1 MGAVSKAK
9 CADLPPVALAVGTP
23 TRSEAQGLT
32 GAEGRPAMRTVA
44 LDLGARKI
52 SYSEAKEGWI
62 VERATVRSLGGL
74 VRQLGPNTPPAQV
87 VFEACREGWYVATRL
102 QEWGHE
108 PLMLDT
114 TRSAALGIGRHGRK
128 TDRID
133 ADTMALAL
141 ERRQI
146 PLAHILSP
154 HRQELRYQLSVR
166 RALVETRAQ
175 YVTTVREIVRA
186 RGGRLPSCAV
196 EDFWRRLQQAP
207 LEPATRMLI
216 SPLEG
221 QLGSLNERI
230 DEVERKLVQLCAQEP
245 VITWLMTTPGVAMIV
260 AAAYVSVIDEAR
272 RFRDAHEVESYLGL
286 VPSEDTTGGKRRL
299 GAISKEGNSYLRALL
314 VQASWCILRQDD
326 TNPLAVWGRL
336 VARRRGKRVA
346 VVAVAR
352 RLAGILWALWRDGS
366 VFDPARLGCCSAVG
380 LELHA
385 QDVAFQAAALARAA
399 KKAPRRSVK
408 AAVHLANSLMETS
421 QRY

>member
-1 MGAVSKAK
+1 
-9 CADLPPVALAVGTP
+9 
-23 TRSEAQGLT
+23 
-32 GAEGRPAMRTVA
+32 
-44 LDLGARKI
+44 
-52 SYSEAKEGWI
+52 
-62 VERATVRSLGGL
+62 
-74 VRQLGPNTPPAQV
+74 
-87 VFEACREGWYVATRL
+87 
-102 QEWGHE
+102 
-108 PLMLDT
+108 
-114 TRSAALGIGRHGRK
+114 
-128 TDRID
+128 
-133 ADTMALAL
+133 
-141 ERRQI
+141 
-146 PLAHILSP
+146 
-154 HRQELRYQLSVR
+154 
-166 RALVETRAQ
+166 
-175 YVTTVREIVRA
+175 
-186 RGGRLPSCAV
+186 
-196 EDFWRRLQQAP
+196 
-207 LEPATRMLI
+207 MLI

>member
-1 MGAVSKAK
+1 
-9 CADLPPVALAVGTP
+9 
-23 TRSEAQGLT
+23 
-32 GAEGRPAMRTVA
+32 MRTVA

-52 SYSEAKEGWI
+52 SYSEAKEGRI

-175 YVTTVREIVRA
+175 YVTT
-186 RGGRLPSCAV
+186 P
-196 EDFWRRLQQAP
+196 
-207 LEPATRMLI
+207 
-216 SPLEG
+216 
-221 QLGSLNERI
+221 
-230 DEVERKLVQLCAQEP
+230 
-245 VITWLMTTPGVAMIV
+245 
-260 AAAYVSVIDEAR
+260 
-272 RFRDAHEVESYLGL
+272 
-286 VPSEDTTGGKRRL
+286 
-299 GAISKEGNSYLRALL
+299 
-314 VQASWCILRQDD
+314 
-326 TNPLAVWGRL
+326 
-336 VARRRGKRVA
+336 
-346 VVAVAR
+346 
-352 RLAGILWALWRDGS
+352 
-366 VFDPARLGCCSAVG
+366 
-380 LELHA
+380 
-385 QDVAFQAAALARAA
+385 
-399 KKAPRRSVK
+399 
-408 AAVHLANSLMETS
+408 
-421 QRY
+421 